1 MLRIAIANPQNGGWC
16 AEGTAIASHL
26 LLEGHTKAEM
36 MGLVQLREAAATLR
50 SVTLLRTHLEGVSM
64 RDYWTPTPLEAAMLI
79 VGTTLMAGGFVMI
92 V

>member
-1 MLRIAIANPQNGGWC
+1 M
-16 AEGTAIASHL
+16 
-26 LLEGHTKAEM
+26 K
-36 MGLVQLREAAATLR
+36 GLVRLREAASTLR
-50 SVTLLRTHLEGVSM
+50 RVTLLQTTEGGPM